1 MDFLRGLYI
10 IPWSKNYLSIGIDIL
25 IVAFLMYKAYTTLR
39 RTRGIQLLFGVA
51 IIWISGSL
59 AEYFNLELLEW
70 ILTNI
75 RPALVFAIIVLLQPE
90 LRRIMGDLAR
100 IRLLRLFFLKP
111 NFDLDPIVDA
121 VRSMASQKVGSLIVL
136 VKDISL
142 KEISE
147 SAVMIDS
154 LVTSELIQTIFSK
167 NTVLHDGAVIIEQN
181 RILSA
186 ASYLPM
192 SSNLDNSLLGA
203 RHRSALGLSEETDA
217 IVIVTSEETGDISV
231 CHEGTMLHPIKALE
245 LRSLLG
251 QLMAPGRRTVREEAK
266 KRTETKP
273 PMNKEESSGSA
284 I

>member
-1 MDFLRGLYI
+1 MDFLRGFYI
-10 IPWSKNYLSIGIDIL
+10 IPWSKNYLSISIDIL

-39 RTRGIQLLFGVA
+39 RTRGIQLLLGVA

-59 AEYFNLELLEW
+59 AEFFNLELLEW

-111 NFDLDPIVDA
+111 NFDLDPIIDA
-121 VRSMASQKVGSLIVL
+121 VRNMASGKVGSIIVL

-147 SAVMIDS
+147 SAVVIDS
-154 LVTSELIQTIFSK
+154 LVTSELLQTIFSK

-217 IVIVTSEETGDISV
+217 IIIVTSEETGSISI
-231 CHEGTMLHPIKALE
+231 CHEGTMLHPVKPLE

-251 QLMAPGRRTVREEAK
+251 QLMAPGKKALRDEAK
-266 KRTETKP
+266 KRNDSKLTLS
-273 PMNKEESSGSA
+273 KEDSSGSA